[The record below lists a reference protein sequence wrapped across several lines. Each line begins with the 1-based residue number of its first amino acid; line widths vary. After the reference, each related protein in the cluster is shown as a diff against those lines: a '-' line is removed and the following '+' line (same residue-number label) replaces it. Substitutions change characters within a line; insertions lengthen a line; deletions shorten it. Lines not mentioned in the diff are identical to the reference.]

1 MFNFLCHVLGLSD
14 DFFATE
20 NYLEISEDLALK
32 VLALA
37 YNMVYV
43 QSKGKKRTY
52 KSLAQGTAVKKH
64 SDSAQLL
71 DMLNGYGHCCSTWTV
86 NGLESAIAT
95 VNSRENKN
103 LPPTILQNIFATM
116 VWDNGD
122 FEEETLSGAG
132 STHVSHGICLQNQ
145 EVAQPEVNQP
155 VHNIKKSTRS
165 IKCTEENIPDFFQQ
179 KKVSPNLQNAASDL
193 KMEPNT
199 SIVQSQFRRFDL
211 AFVLIKLSLWL
222 ECADIN
228 YPAWTGFNLSL
239 IHI

>member
-1 MFNFLCHVLGLSD
+1 
-14 DFFATE
+14 
-20 NYLEISEDLALK
+20 
-32 VLALA
+32 
-37 YNMVYV
+37 
-43 QSKGKKRTY
+43 
-52 KSLAQGTAVKKH
+52 
-64 SDSAQLL
+64 
-71 DMLNGYGHCCSTWTV
+71 
-86 NGLESAIAT
+86 
-95 VNSRENKN
+95 
-103 LPPTILQNIFATM
+103 M

-155 VHNIKKSTRS
+155 VHSIKKSTRS

-179 KKVSPNLQNAASDL
+179 KKVSPNLKNAESDL
-193 KMEPNT
+193 KMQPNT

-228 YPAWTGFNLSL
+228 FPAWTGFNTQRAKLLLKEPQQLTTITYLPVINAVISDMSTINHILEKGVSL
-239 IHI
+239 QIRLGSTPINFDDALI